1 MKKIYFTTGP
11 TMLYTQVEKFI
22 KEGLKKGYFSISHR
36 SREFENIFTYTVT
49 ELKELLNIPKNYMIF
64 FFSSGTECME
74 RIIQNLV
81 EEKSFHFINGAF
93 SKRFFNIAKDLK
105 KEAKFITIGD
115 GNGYKPPD
123 YKIPEDT
130 EIICMTH
137 NETSTGVAL
146 CIEDIYK
153 LKNKYKDKLI
163 ALDIVTSVP
172 YYRMNYN
179 KIDVSFFSVQKGFGI
194 PAGLGIMIINPLCI
208 FKTKLLK
215 EKGINIGSYNNFI
228 NWENYYYKNQT
239 TVTPNVFAIYL
250 LGKIANLLNRK
261 GISKIRKETE
271 EKSELIYNYFDALKG
286 IKPFVS
292 DNKYRSKTTIV
303 LNAGT
308 QAKKIRDILRKNGY
322 IVSPGYGNYK
332 NIHLRIG
339 NFPMHKIRDM
349 KNILKLLTQISNL
362 S

>member
-1 MKKIYFTTGP
+1 MKDIYFTTGP
-11 TMLYTQVEKFI
+11 TMLYPQGEKFI
-22 KEGLKKGYFSISHR
+22 TKGLNKGYFSISHR
-36 SREFENIFTYTVT
+36 SKEFENIFRFTVK
-49 ELKELLNIPKNYMIF
+49 ELKTLLKIPEKYLIF

-93 SKRFFNIAKDLK
+93 SRRFFDISKDLK
-105 KEAKFITIGD
+105 KKTKSVIIKD
-115 GNGYKPPD
+115 GNGYNPLE
-123 YKIPEDT
+123 YEIPADSEL
-130 EIICMTH
+130 ICLTH

-146 CIEDIYK
+146 EAKNIYE
-153 LKNKYKDKLI
+153 LKMKHKDALI

-172 YYRMNYN
+172 YYKIDYK

-194 PAGLGIMIINPLCI
+194 PAGLGVMIINPFCI
-208 FKTKLLK
+208 KKTKILK

-228 NWENYYYKNQT
+228 NWENFYYKNQT

-250 LGKIANLLNRK
+250 SGRIANLLNKK
-261 GISKIRKETE
+261 GILKIRKDTE
-271 EKSELIYNYFDALKG
+271 KKSELIYNYFDRHKS

-303 LNAGT
+303 LDAGT
-308 QAKKIRDILRKNGY
+308 QVKKIRDILKRNGY

-339 NFPMHKIRDM
+339 NFPMHKISDVR
-349 KNILKLLTQISNL
+349 KIIKLITKIDG
-362 S
+362 